1 MQYLQERATQF
12 PKSVFNDP
20 RAYSR
25 CKESILLDNCF
36 VCLSDRSGESKLNER
51 LIYTVIKGNGFL
63 YSLSIDIHNGHTKEC
78 NIKSIGE
85 VGTDVTSAVISRVQ
99 DATLLFAGSNTARSV
114 VYSLTHNIV
123 CDSIGDQNSPH
134 FCQLITDEKNHRD
147 DDNYLL
153 YAHGY
158 TRLTNHTS
166 PTNFITRLY
175 LNLCLNTLSSFS
187 LEKPVNSSRYH
198 LIQAFH
204 LKKELLSCH
213 SHVVLSDDVHT
224 DVIQVDGQNLTKL
237 RGDECMFN
245 LRVGCVGLIEM
256 KGDVWGC
263 DGYVAIQIW
272 NKGLKVI
279 HEEGVIG
286 MVTDL
291 NWDVL
296 KNTVI
301 RDVSMAEDYLLLVTA
316 MDEVYLMHPGNP
328 IQFTCLQ
335 TSNVSM

>member
-1 MQYLQERATQF
+1 M
-12 PKSVFNDP
+12 
-20 RAYSR
+20 
-25 CKESILLDNCF
+25 
-36 VCLSDRSGESKLNER
+36 
-51 LIYTVIKGNGFL
+51 
-63 YSLSIDIHNGHTKEC
+63 
-78 NIKSIGE
+78 
-85 VGTDVTSAVISRVQ
+85 
-99 DATLLFAGSNTARSV
+99 
-114 VYSLTHNIV
+114 
-123 CDSIGDQNSPH
+123 
-134 FCQLITDEKNHRD
+134 
-147 DDNYLL
+147 
-153 YAHGY
+153 
-158 TRLTNHTS
+158 
-166 PTNFITRLY
+166 
-175 LNLCLNTLSSFS
+175 
-187 LEKPVNSSRYH
+187 
-198 LIQAFH
+198 
-204 LKKELLSCH
+204 KKELLSCH

-279 HEEGVIG
+279 HEEGVVG

-301 RDVSMAEDYLLLVTA
+301 RDVSITEDYLLLVTA
-316 MDEVYLMHPGNP
+316 MDEVYLMHPGKP